1 MKKRILIVD
10 DEEIIRLSLQEWLKD
25 QGYQVETACNSKEAF
40 EKIKGLRPQIIF
52 LDIRLKSE
60 NGLDILPEIKKLD
73 LDNEVVMMTAYGDT
87 ESTVKSIKLGAYDYI
102 NKPFDLQEIDLIIN
116 RIINNLELQKKV
128 DIFEKVEKENQFNV
142 EHFIGEHPLM
152 KDVFKKIEILSKNDE
167 VTVLIRGDTG
177 TGKEITAS
185 AIHKNSIR
193 KDATMLKI
201 NCGSIPHQ
209 LIESELFGF
218 EKNAFTGANE
228 RKKGLMEIADGG
240 TVFLDEVGEMPMEL
254 QTKLLRF
261 LEERKFKRVGGLEDI
276 EVDIRIIAATNKNL
290 EEAIK
295 NKEFRED
302 LYYRLNVVPIIL
314 PPLRDRGNDILILAN
329 KFLKEFSKKFN
340 KKISGFTKN
349 AEEAL
354 LKYYWYGNIRELKN
368 VIERVVL
375 LTDSNEISKEN
386 LPLEI
391 NNYENLVNKSTNI
404 NENELYD
411 NENET
416 RSKIFND
423 DFSLE
428 DEVEKMEVYYIKIA
442 LAYCNN
448 NHTKAAEMLKL
459 SRFSFKRRLEKYL

>member
-1 MKKRILIVD
+1 MKKNILIID
-10 DEEIIRLSLQEWLKD
+10 DEEIIRLSLQEGLKD
-25 QGYQVETACNSKEAF
+25 LGYKVETASNSKEAF
-40 EKIKGLRPQIIF
+40 EKIKELRPQVIF
-52 LDIRLKSE
+52 LDIRLNDE

-73 LDNEVVMMTAYGDT
+73 LDTEVVMMTAYGDT
-87 ESTVKSIKLGAYDYI
+87 ESTVKAIKLGAYDYI
-102 NKPFDLQEIDLIIN
+102 NKPFDLQEIDLIIK
-116 RIINNLELQKKV
+116 RIINNLQLQKKV
-128 DIFEKVEKENQFNV
+128 YILEKVEKENQFNI

-152 KDVFKKIEILSKNDE
+152 KDVFKKIEILSQNDE
-167 VTVLIRGDTG
+167 VTVLIRGETG

-193 KDATMLKI
+193 KNATMLKI
-201 NCGSIPHQ
+201 NCGSIPQQ

-240 TVFLDEVGEMPMEL
+240 TVFLDEIGEMQMEL

-329 KFLKEFSKKFN
+329 KFLKEYSKKFN
-340 KKISGFTKN
+340 KKIDGFTKG

-354 LKYYWYGNIRELKN
+354 LKYYWHGNIRELKN

-375 LTDSNEISKEN
+375 LSESNEISKEN

-391 NNYENLVNKSTNI
+391 NNYKNSVNKFTNLD
-404 NENELYD
+404 ENDLYD

-416 RSKIFND
+416 KSKIFNG

-428 DEVEKMEVYYIKIA
+428 NEVEKMEVHYIKLA
-442 LAYCNN
+442 LKYCNN

-459 SRFSFKRRLEKYL
+459 SRFSFKRRIEKYL